1 MKFTTYSDRGG
12 MKINEDYT
20 GSANKNGI
28 YCFVVADGFGTNG
41 SGAVAAELT
50 VKTVL
55 DEFMKNPRLDT
66 FSICSYIESA
76 QKVLLEKKSSEA
88 KYGEMGCAAAVL
100 MTDGTKA
107 VWANVGDVRIYMY
120 SGFLIK
126 KVSEDHSVAFD
137 KFKNGEIKYSQIR
150 NDLDTNKLRR
160 ALGDRIA
167 WQPSVSGTVRIGP
180 HNSFL
185 ICTDGFW
192 KNITEPETE
201 LIKLFSRSSKHWL
214 KRMLKKAIKRLN
226 AGSDNLSAV
235 TIKMQLTDI
244 L

>member
-12 MKINEDYT
+12 MKINEDYI

-55 DEFMKNPRLDT
+55 DEFKKNPCLDT
-66 FSICSYIESA
+66 VSVRKYINSA
-76 QKVLLEKKSSEA
+76 QKILLEKRASEE
-88 KYGEMGCAAAVL
+88 KYGEMGCAMAVL

-107 VWANVGDVRIYMY
+107 VWANIGDVRVYMY
-120 SGFLIK
+120 GGFLIK
-126 KVSEDHSVAFD
+126 NVSEDHSAAFD

-150 NDLDTNKLRR
+150 TDLDANKLHR
-160 ALGDRIA
+160 ALGDRIS
-167 WQPSVSGTVRIGP
+167 WQPNVSETVRIGP
-180 HNSFL
+180 HTSFL
-185 ICTDGFW
+185 VCTDGFW

-201 LIKLFSRSSKHWL
+201 LIKLFSRSSKQWL
-214 KRMLKKAIKRLN
+214 KRMLKKAIKRLS
-226 AGSDNLSAV
+226 AGSDNLSAIAI
-235 TIKMQLTDI
+235 TMQLTDVF
-244 L
+244 